1 MEKNLIKGGIY
12 SKFHGKLGPRAIV
25 WHPSDISEEIRN
37 TVSLKTINI
46 LSGEKGETPKSIAV
60 IPFPTNNLKGLVQ
73 AIEIKDE
80 TKRGG
85 AVDASITILFNEAN
99 DLIFYKY
106 MSNFEPIFNETV
118 KKIVKL
124 EEKKADKNKIL
135 KEMEDFY
142 SKFNIILDELRE
154 AEISAEETEAF
165 PAVPEGEE
173 KGKSYRFKII
183 VCGDPG
189 VGKTSTVLRFTDRAF
204 KRTYIPTIGVNISEK
219 KIDLSKNIGVVY
231 ILWDIAGQSK
241 FSRMRKHFY
250 QGADGLL
257 LIFDLTRLKT
267 LNSIPDWYKDI
278 KNYLK
283 KDIQGFIVGN
293 KNDLVD
299 NRQIKEKSALKIA
312 KELNLGYI
320 ETSALTGEN
329 IDDAFF
335 KLAELLRKI

>member
-60 IPFPTNNLKGLVQ
+60 IPFPTSNLKGLVK

-106 MSNFEPIFNETV
+106 MSNFESIFNETV
-118 KKIVKL
+118 KNIMKL
-124 EEKKADKNKIL
+124 EETKADKKRIL
-135 KEMEDFY
+135 KEMEEFY
-142 SKFNIILDELRE
+142 SKFNTILDELRE
-154 AEISAEETEAF
+154 AEISAQEAEAF
-165 PAVPEGEE
+165 PAVPEGEA
-173 KGKSYRFKII
+173 KGKSFRFKII

-204 KRTYIPTIGVNISEK
+204 R
-219 KIDLSKNIGVVY
+219 
-231 ILWDIAGQSK
+231 K
-241 FSRMRKHFY
+241 F
-250 QGADGLL
+250 
-257 LIFDLTRLKT
+257 T
-267 LNSIPDWYKDI
+267 
-278 KNYLK
+278 
-283 KDIQGFIVGN
+283 GFI
-293 KNDLVD
+293 KKLFF
-299 NRQIKEKSALKIA
+299 ELPLKQ
-312 KELNLGYI
+312 Y
-320 ETSALTGEN
+320 
-329 IDDAFF
+329 DCFHRFF
-335 KLAELLRKI
+335 LLS